1 MFEFYTTF
9 NSKMAVIVISEYSVA
24 FTHRL
29 VILVKNISVAFLLTV
44 EATKF
49 TNFWSPSFSFYFSFI
64 VFFSENVT
72 LFVDI
77 KTPDCVYPVQ
87 QLVVSWSTKDP
98 RFCFLV
104 NDAWKRYSAIFTIE
118 PYSTPVEEK
127 TFITATAFV
136 GLFQNQSTEAVVEL
150 KAQTTSLKAG
160 LMDGVQKITVG
171 SQSGTLKLFSV
182 WQETKVAGRGKR
194 IDFFPLFSLKQK
206 NESFTK

>member
-1 MFEFYTTF
+1 MFEFYKTF

-49 TNFWSPSFSFYFSFI
+49 TNFWSPSFSFYFSFT

-72 LFVDI
+72 LFVYI
-77 KTPDCVYPVQ
+77 KAPDCVYLVQ
-87 QLVVSWSTKDP
+87 QLVVSWSTKDLHF
-98 RFCFLV
+98 RFPV
-104 NDAWKRYSAIFTIE
+104 NDPRKRYSAIFTIG
-118 PYSTPVEEK
+118 PYSTPAEEN

-136 GLFQNQSTEAVVEL
+136 GLFQNQSTEALVEL
-150 KAQTTSLKAG
+150 KAQTASLKAG
-160 LMDGVQKITVG
+160 LIDGVQKITVG

-182 WQETKVAGRGKR
+182 WQETNLARRGKR
-194 IDFFPLFSLKQK
+194 VDFFFSFLFETKQ
-206 NESFTK
+206 